1 MLWFVSRMK
10 TSNKKILIDFTKDS
24 EYIKLFGEYK
34 PNEGE
39 SDEKTMERKGTDTCS
54 DETSRQKSEKES
66 C

>member
-1 MLWFVSRMK
+1 MDNRMK
-10 TSNKKILIDFTKDS
+10 TSNAKILIDFTKDS
-24 EYIKLFGEYK
+24 EYIRMFGEDK

-39 SDEKTMERKGTDTCS
+39 SNEKTMERKGTDTCS